1 MAKDQATTEM
11 SDESTSTSSTTDS
24 DQTSSAET
32 RPAEGSISYDT
43 RLETVDTVVGRIIK
57 LGPNAAVWRS
67 ESKAIELSLFTGNI
81 TAVVTA
87 EIPLAD
93 REQIVSGLRAGTI
106 VYALSEEKVK
116 PSTLMYDDSTDA
128 MKARMFLDNPN
139 ADAFKKELST
149 IKSREFL
156 EKCIRVY
163 EAEYRTTPRLQM
175 LKAHLEQIS

>member
-1 MAKDQATTEM
+1 MAKDQTTTEM
-11 SDESTSTSSTTDS
+11 SDESTSPSNESTES
-24 DQTSSAET
+24 SSAET
-32 RPAEGSISYDT
+32 RPAEGSITYDT
-43 RLETVDTVVGRIIK
+43 LLETVDTVVGRIIK

-81 TAVVTA
+81 TAVITA
-87 EIPLAD
+87 EVPVID
-93 REQIVSGLRAGTI
+93 REQIISGLRAGTI
-106 VYALSEEKVK
+106 VYALTEEKVK

-139 ADAFKKELST
+139 ADAFKKELAT